1 MRAFLWGESPTG
13 WGRLGV
19 FTAGGVCGKMRGASA
34 VRWGMARI
42 YFPLSKTYSKGRER
56 KEIAMNGSEF
66 FILYFAVRII
76 IPFGMLMLFGEMLRR
91 HDANYWLK

>member
-1 MRAFLWGESPTG
+1 
-13 WGRLGV
+13 
-19 FTAGGVCGKMRGASA
+19 
-34 VRWGMARI
+34 
-42 YFPLSKTYSKGRER
+42 
-56 KEIAMNGSEF
+56 MNGSEF